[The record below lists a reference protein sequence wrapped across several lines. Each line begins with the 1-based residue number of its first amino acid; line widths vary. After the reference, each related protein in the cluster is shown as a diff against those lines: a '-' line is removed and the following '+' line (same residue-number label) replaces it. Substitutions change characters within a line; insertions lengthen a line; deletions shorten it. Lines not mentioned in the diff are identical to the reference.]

1 MSKKEKIRILN
12 PATGGPCFTSPE
24 RIESFLASGK
34 GRMRS
39 GGFEFFPEFRER
51 RLQQQT
57 DQYEREKRGGGDDFL
72 RIVTVH
78 RTVDGRGLTYTQ
90 WLRK

>member
-12 PATGGPCFTSPE
+12 PAPGAPCFTSPE
-24 RIESFLASGK
+24 RSGCFLASGK
-34 GRMRS
+34 GRMR
-39 GGFEFFPEFRER
+39 GCGCEFFPEFRER
-51 RLQQQT
+51 RMLQQA
-57 DQYEREKRGGGDDFL
+57 DQYEHEQRGGSEDFL

-78 RTVDGRGLTYTQ
+78 RAVDGGCLTYTQ